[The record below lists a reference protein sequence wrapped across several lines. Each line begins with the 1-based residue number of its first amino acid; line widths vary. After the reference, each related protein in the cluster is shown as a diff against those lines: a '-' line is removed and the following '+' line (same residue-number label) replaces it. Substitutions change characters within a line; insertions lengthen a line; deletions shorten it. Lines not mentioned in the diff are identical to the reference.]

1 MTDFVDPLEE
11 PLVQEHG
18 FPVDTEDEGL
28 DPDVND
34 DLIDSAEADR
44 RAADGDD

>member
-18 FPVDTEDEGL
+18 FPVDTEAEG
-28 DPDVND
+28 DPETREY
-34 DLIDSAEADR
+34 LEAIKADR
-44 RAADGDD
+44 EAREAEGS